1 VDDDVLVIETSWP
14 ATVGGE
20 FLLNL
25 SVGPPGGAPENF
37 TYLEF
42 PLSSGHAL
50 AQGRPYANRYA
61 NR

>member
-1 VDDDVLVIETSWP
+1 MAD
-14 ATVGGE
+14 GGRGVNKSART
-20 FLLNL
+20 LAYGV

-50 AQGRPYANRYA
+50 AQGRPYANR
-61 NR
+61 